1 MRDGA
6 PAEPDQPDNNIV
18 TPLDRILVEH
28 GVPRSLPPEL
38 LKYSRE
44 RGLVLEDEEEG
55 EEAGDAGDGSP
66 EGDATG
72 DGGTESFMPEG
83 FDPSAAIP
91 DDAGPEWLAERYG
104 QMNTHFTQRMQE
116 LGDGRRATEESQ
128 ALIEGLRDP
137 ETMPHYLRLLGIDL
151 NDPGM
156 LSQLGINVEGA
167 AGELEGLLDEDDE
180 PTDAERV
187 DQLEALMAQER
198 EEAES
203 AAELQALD
211 DLADQELP
219 QIEQAWGRE
228 LTDDEDAFVRYQAE
242 SNPGP
247 DGLPNYE
254 AAAKLLKGIL
264 GRGVEHELKRRRE
277 PGRGAPGGKPGGKA
291 LDLSKEEDR
300 LAAGAA
306 AAERAMASAQA

>member
-44 RGLVLEDEEEG
+44 RGLVLEGGEEG
-55 EEAGDAGDGSP
+55 EGEGGDTGEGSP
-66 EGDATG
+66 EGDAPG
-72 DGGTESFMPEG
+72 AGTESFMPED
-83 FDPSAAIP
+83 FDPNAAIP

-104 QMNTHFTQRMQE
+104 QMNKHFTQQMQE
-116 LGDGRRATEESQ
+116 LGDGRRAAEETQ
-128 ALIEGLRDP
+128 ALVEGLRDP

-151 NDPGM
+151 NDPQM
-156 LSQLGINVEGA
+156 LSQLGITVEGA
-167 AGELEGLLDEDDE
+167 AGELEDYLDDE

-211 DLADQELP
+211 DLADQELTA
-219 QIEQAWGRE
+219 IEGQWGRE

-242 SNPGP
+242 SNPGA

-264 GRGVEHELKRRRE
+264 GRGVEQELKRRRE

-306 AAERAMASAQA
+306 AAERAMASQA